1 MTLHQLA
8 ITTAMASVTAIA
20 AQADSVNPDKP
31 DPTGTVDVPEAEVN
45 VPEAMMSDDGEVTA
59 PRTVPMQD
67 TQLDQ
72 ADKTAIDN
80 VLRAVENGATI
91 NSVDDLTIGETV
103 SHDGER
109 GARHLVYVDVA
120 GDADLAAD
128 RIAFEVS
135 SLSVERD
142 GALEYDYTLEQLR
155 EAVAARVAAMAE

>member
-1 MTLHQLA
+1 MKLHKLA
-8 ITTAMASVTAIA
+8 ITTALASVA
-20 AQADSVNPDKP
+20 AVAAHADRVDSNKP
-31 DPTGTVDVPEAEVN
+31 EPTQGVDVPEAEVN
-45 VPEAMMSDDGEVTA
+45 IPEATMSDDGEVTA

-120 GDADLAAD
+120 ADADLAAD
-128 RIAFEVS
+128 RIAFDVS

-142 GALEYDYTLEQLR
+142 GAVEYDYTLEQLR